1 MEAKRAAAEKAVE
14 WLKDGMTVGLG
25 TGSTVQPFIEAV
37 GRKVAEGLSIKAV
50 ATSVRSEELARE
62 LGIPIVPFSDVA
74 EIDITV
80 DGADEVDPDWHLIKG
95 GGGALLREKIVADS
109 STKLIVIVDESK
121 LVRHLG
127 KFPLPVEVVPFGF
140 ELTERKLRRLGCEP
154 RLRMADTLPYKTDNG
169 NYILDC
175 EFDPILEPG
184 RLAADISRIPGVVE
198 HGLFVGMAAQIIV
211 GRPDGTA
218 YLMERS

>member
-154 RLRMADTLPYKTDNG
+154 RLRMADTLRYKTDNG
-169 NYILDC
+169 NYIMDC
-175 EFDPILEPG
+175 EFEPILQPVQLAE
-184 RLAADISRIPGVVE
+184 RLGRIPGVVE